1 MQLYSFFNSSTSYR
15 VRIALALKGL
25 DYQVLPV
32 NLRQGEQLRPAE
44 RERNP
49 MGAVPTL
56 VDDDDLLLS
65 QSLAIIDYL
74 DALRPEPRLI
84 PFDPRQRA
92 QALELALLVACD
104 IHPLNN
110 VRVLKYL
117 TQVLGI
123 DTEARQRWYAHW
135 VAEGLAAAE
144 TLLNRHARGAFFTGE
159 APGIVE
165 CCLVPQLVNARRMGC
180 DLSPYPGLL
189 ELQRRCLALDAF
201 QRASPERQPD
211 YLPD

>member
-25 DYQVLPV
+25 DYQVVPV
-32 NLRQGEQLRPAE
+32 NLRQGEQLRPAD
-44 RERNP
+44 RQRNP
-49 MGAVPTL
+49 MGALPTL
-56 VDDDDLLLS
+56 VDADGRRFS

-74 DALRPEPRLI
+74 DAVQPEPRLI
-84 PFDPRQRA
+84 PLDPLHRA

-117 TQVLGI
+117 TQILGI
-123 DTEARQRWYAHW
+123 DAEDRQRWYAHW

-144 TLLNRHARGAFFTGE
+144 TLLTRHRRGAFFAG
-159 APGIVE
+159 AAVGIVE
-165 CCLVPQLVNARRMGC
+165 CCLVPQLANARRMGC
-180 DLSPYPGLL
+180 DLAPYPALL
-189 ELQRRCLALDAF
+189 ELEGRCLALEAF